1 MKFFGFEP
9 SDRLHESRDL
19 EILIVNDLREL
30 FDLHFSLFQLCM
42 QVMRA
47 LSEKLYLGDEFLY
60 HVVFVNEKVF
70 L

>member
-1 MKFFGFEP
+1 M
-9 SDRLHESRDL
+9 
-19 EILIVNDLREL
+19 NNLREL

-47 LSEKLYLGDEFLY
+47 LSEELYLGDEFLD
-60 HVVFVNEKVF
+60 HVVFVDEEVF